1 MDSPETAGSAQTI
14 KRQIARAAGTVM
26 IAFII
31 SNIIGLLRGIVIYR
45 TFGTSEQLDSFNAA
59 NRVTEVLYNLMAGG
73 ALGSAFIPTFTG
85 FLTRKDQ
92 KGAWKLASGVINL
105 LIIALIVICIL
116 GFIFAP
122 QIVQHGLFILDPS
135 ASLGQVELTTTLL
148 RILLPSIILFGV
160 SGLVMGMLNSHQVF
174 LVPQLA
180 PAMYSI
186 GMIAGVFLL
195 PASWGIYRLAWGAL
209 MGSAFHLLVQLP
221 TLIKLKFDYRP
232 IFGWKIPEVREVFR
246 LFLPRIFGVAI
257 VQLNFIVNTIIALS
271 LVDGSVSAITLAF
284 SLMLMPEMVIAQSIA
299 IASLPSFSAQV
310 ELGKLDDMR
319 SSLAA
324 TLRGVLLLAIPASL
338 GLILLR
344 EPLIRFLYQNGSVF
358 TSQSTQ
364 MVAWG
369 LLWYAA
375 GLVGHSV
382 VEIVSRAFYA
392 LHDTRTPVFVGATAM
407 AINLGFSFL
416 FSWLFGKIGWLPL
429 GGLALANSLAT
440 ALEMTALILIMR
452 KRLNGLEGKSVWDAV
467 MRSAVTALVMGGI
480 LWGWLALMQGR
491 SGAWTTLG
499 GLLIGAFVYGIGL
512 VILKV
517 PEVGMAFRMIGN
529 LIRRKRIHL
538 ESQS

>member
-14 KRQIARAAGTVM
+14 KQQIARAAGTVM

-31 SNIIGLLRGIVIYR
+31 SNIIGLLKGIVIYR
-45 TFGTSEQLDSFNAA
+45 TFGTSEQMDSFNAA
-59 NRVTEVLYNLMAGG
+59 NRVTEVLFNLMAGG

-85 FLTRKDQ
+85 YLTRKDP

-105 LIIALIVICIL
+105 LLVSLIIICIL

-135 ASLGQVELTTTLL
+135 ASIDQVELTTTLL
-148 RILLPSIILFGV
+148 RILLPSIILFGI

-195 PASWGIYRLAWGAL
+195 PASWGIYRLAWGVL
-209 MGSAFHLLVQLP
+209 MGSALHLVVQLP
-221 TLIKLKFDYRP
+221 TLFKLKFDYQP
-232 IFGWKIPEVREVFR
+232 IFGWKIPQVREVFR
-246 LFLPRIFGVAI
+246 LFLPRVFGVAI

-271 LVDGSVSAITLAF
+271 LEDGSVSAITLAF
-284 SLMLMPEMVIAQSIA
+284 GLMLMPEMVIAQSIA

-319 SSLAA
+319 ISLAA
-324 TLRGVLLLAIPASL
+324 TLRGVLLLAIPATL

-344 EPLIRFLYQNGSVF
+344 EPLVRFLFQNGSVF
-358 TSQSTQ
+358 TEQSTQ

-369 LLWYAA
+369 LLWYAT

-382 VEIVSRAFYA
+382 VEIISRAFYA
-392 LHDTRTPVFVGATAM
+392 LHDTRTPVIVGATAM

-429 GGLALANSLAT
+429 GGLALANSFAT
-440 ALEMTALILIMR
+440 ALEMTALILIIR
-452 KRLNGLEGKSVWDAV
+452 KRLKGLEGSSVWDAIL
-467 MRSAVTALVMGGI
+467 RSVISVVAMGAI
-480 LWGWLALMQGR
+480 LWGWLTLMQGR
-491 SGAWTTLG
+491 SSAWTTLG
-499 GLLIGAFVYGIGL
+499 GLVIGAFVYGFGL
-512 VILKV
+512 ILLKV
-517 PEVGMAFRMIGN
+517 PEVGIAIRVLGN
-529 LIRRKRIHL
+529 MFKRKSA
-538 ESQS
+538 SQKG

>member
-1 MDSPETAGSAQTI
+1 MNSPESAGSAQST

-31 SNIIGLLRGIVIYR
+31 SSIIGLLRGIVVLR
-45 TFGTSEQLDSFNAA
+45 TFGTSEQLDSFYAA
-59 NRVTEVLYNLMAGG
+59 NRVTEVLFNLMAGG

-85 FLTRKDQ
+85 FLTRKNP

-105 LIIALIVICIL
+105 LLVALIIVCIL

-135 ASLGQVELTTTLL
+135 PSNGQVELTTSLL
-148 RILLPSIILFGV
+148 RILLPSIILFGI
-160 SGLVMGMLNSHQVF
+160 SGLVMGILNSHQVF

-180 PAMYSI
+180 PSMYYL

-195 PASWGIYRLAWGAL
+195 PASWGIYRLAWGVL

-221 TLIKLKFDYRP
+221 TLIKLKFAYQP
-232 IFGWKIPEVREVFR
+232 IFGWKIPEVRQVFR

-257 VQLNFIVNTIIALS
+257 VQLNFLVNTIIAMS
-271 LVDGSVSAITLAF
+271 QVEGSVTAITTAF
-284 SLMLMPEMVIAQSIA
+284 TLMLMPEMIIAQSIA

-319 SSLAA
+319 VSLAA
-324 TLRGVLLLAIPASL
+324 TLRGVLLLAIPATL

-344 EPLIRFLYQNGSVF
+344 EPLVRFLYQKGSVF
-358 TSQSTQ
+358 TAQSTQ

-369 LLWYAA
+369 LLWYAT

-382 VEIVSRAFYA
+382 VEIISRAFYA
-392 LHDTRTPVFVGATAM
+392 LHDTRTPVIVGATAM
-407 AINLGFSFL
+407 GINLGFSFL
-416 FSWLFGKIGWLPL
+416 FSWLFGQIGWLPL

-440 ALEMTALILIMR
+440 FLEMTVLILIMR
-452 KRLNGLEGKSVWDAV
+452 KRLNGLEGSSVWDAV
-467 MRSAVTALVMGGI
+467 LRSLICVVAMGASV
-480 LWGWLALMQGR
+480 WGWLAGMQGH
-491 SGAWTTLG
+491 SASVTTLG
-499 GLLIGAFVYGIGL
+499 GLVIGAVVYGVGL
-512 VILKV
+512 ILLKV
-517 PEVGMAFRMIGN
+517 PEVGIAVRVLGN
-529 LIRRKRIHL
+529 MFKRKATG
-538 ESQS
+538 

>member
-31 SNIIGLLRGIVIYR
+31 SNIIGLLRTIVIYR
-45 TFGTSEQLDSFNAA
+45 TFGTSVQLDSFYAA
-59 NRVTEVLYNLMAGG
+59 NRVTELLFNLMAGG

-85 FLTRKDQ
+85 FLTRKDP
-92 KGAWKLASGVINL
+92 KGAWRLASSVINL
-105 LIIALIVICIL
+105 LLVALILICIL

-135 ASLGQVELTTTLL
+135 AKIGQVELTTTLL
-148 RILLPSIILFGV
+148 RILLPSIILFGI

-180 PAMYSI
+180 PSMYAI

-209 MGSAFHLLVQLP
+209 MGSALHLLVQLP
-221 TLIKLKFDYRP
+221 TLFKLKFAYQL
-232 IFGWKIPEVREVFR
+232 IFGWKIPQVREVFR

-271 LVDGSVSAITLAF
+271 LVDGSVSAITLGF
-284 SLMLMPEMVIAQSIA
+284 TLMLMPEMVIAQSIA
-299 IASLPSFSAQV
+299 IASLPSFSTQV

-319 SSLAA
+319 VSLAA
-324 TLRGVLLLAIPASL
+324 TLRGVLLLAIPATL

-344 EPLIRFLYQNGSVF
+344 EPLIRFLFQNGSVF

-364 MVAWG
+364 MGAWA
-369 LLWYAA
+369 LLWYSA

-382 VEIVSRAFYA
+382 VEIISRAFYA
-392 LHDTRTPVFVGATAM
+392 LHDTRTPVIVGATAM
-407 AINLGFSFL
+407 GINLGFSFL
-416 FSWLFGKIGWLPL
+416 FSWIFGKIGWLPL

-440 ALEMTALILIMR
+440 FLEMITLILIMR
-452 KRLNGLEGKSVWDAV
+452 KRLDGLEGGSVWDAV
-467 MRSAVTALVMGGI
+467 LRSLIGVAVMGATV
-480 LWGWLALMQGR
+480 WGWMALMQGH
-491 SGAWTTLG
+491 SAAVTTLG
-499 GLLIGAFVYGIGL
+499 GLIIGAVVYGLGL
-512 VILKV
+512 ILLKV
-517 PEVGMAFRMIGN
+517 PEVGIAIRVLGN
-529 LIRRKRIHL
+529 IFKRKAANPG
-538 ESQS
+538 S

>member
-1 MDSPETAGSAQTI
+1 MAGSAQTI

-45 TFGTSEQLDSFNAA
+45 TFGTSGQLDSFNAA

-85 FLTRKDQ
+85 FLTRKDH

-105 LIIALIVICIL
+105 LLVALIVICIL

-122 QIVQHGLFILDPS
+122 QIVQHGLFILDPG

-209 MGSAFHLLVQLP
+209 IGSAFHLLVQLP
-221 TLIKLKFDYRP
+221 TLFKLKFTYHP
-232 IFGWKIPEVREVFR
+232 MFGWKIPQVREVFR

-271 LVDGSVSAITLAF
+271 LAEGSASAITLSF

-319 SSLAA
+319 VSLAA

-344 EPLIRFLYQNGSVF
+344 EPLIRFLYQNESVF
-358 TSQSTQ
+358 TVQSTQ

-375 GLVGHSV
+375 GLVGHCV
-382 VEIVSRAFYA
+382 MEIISRAFYA
-392 LHDTRTPVFVGATAM
+392 LHDTRTPVLVGATAM
-407 AINLGFSFL
+407 GINLGFSFL
-416 FSWLFGKIGWLPL
+416 FAWLFGKIGWLPL

-440 ALEMTALILIMR
+440 ALEMIVLILIMR
-452 KRLNGLEGKSVWDAV
+452 RRLKGLEGRSVWAV
-467 MRSAVTALVMGGI
+467 VLRSVISMIVMGAG
-480 LWGWLALMQGR
+480 LWGWLYLMQGR

-499 GLLIGAFVYGIGL
+499 GLLIGAILYGLGL
-512 VILKV
+512 ILFKV
-517 PEVGMAFRMIGN
+517 PEVGVAVKVIGK
-529 LIRRKRIHL
+529 LFKRKQVNP
-538 ESQS
+538 ESKP